1 MKIHEDRSH
10 MNIDTRWFEKGYIKE
25 DVHSLRLQSLCTE
38 AEAAANKQF
47 YDSHTREEWDQYI
60 RQASLESSA
69 AMKPV
74 MEAIA
79 QDFVCYQYDENIP
92 VSYGSDRW
100 DLYFW
105 CNPFNGA
112 ADASERDFSYFT
124 LTFNERQT
132 LEKRK
137 KVCQQVL
144 ELLCSRFQEHPHLH
158 VAVQYS
164 IWFDHP
170 KIHDAVERAKPRLH
184 GLRCIQEQK
193 EGKLLLQDGA
203 LLFKPKYAKKYA
215 RTLSQSQI
223 LSLSWELGVEDEEPD
238 TDAAPVTL
246 PYKKFGAT
254 HPIQLQVTSYLNG
267 NLAIQMVTWE
277 SGDPEPWATLTVNLP
292 GQRQKDHAFIDT
304 NADSEFPTWLIRH
317 GLAINMGSDVALA
330 GIERISTLLAQIA
343 FSYIV
348 FCSYQKKTYRYLIL
362 AICLHSM
369 YDFPLVLLDYSVSP
383 FIFEIGLFLF
393 SAILLLFTLKGVRG
407 IHSNEKNN

>member
-10 MNIDTRWFEKGYIKE
+10 MNIDTRWFEKGYAKE
-25 DVHSLRLQSLCTE
+25 NVHSLRLQSLCTE

-47 YDSHTREEWDQYI
+47 YDSHTREEWEQYI

-112 ADASERDFSYFT
+112 ANASERDFSYFT

-132 LEKRK
+132 LEKRR

-144 ELLCSRFQEHPHLH
+144 DLLCSRFQEHPNLD

-184 GLRCIQEQK
+184 GLRCIQ
-193 EGKLLLQDGA
+193 
-203 LLFKPKYAKKYA
+203 
-215 RTLSQSQI
+215 
-223 LSLSWELGVEDEEPD
+223 DEEPD

-292 GQRQKDHAFIDT
+292 GQRQKGHAFIDT
-304 NADSEFPTWLIRH
+304 NADSEFPIWLIRH
-317 GLAINMGSDVALA
+317 GLAIPTGRTMQSGFCTYPEYRFRANRLQELDPEGYA
-330 GIERISTLLAQIA
+330 GYLKNFERR
-343 FSYIV
+343 
-348 FCSYQKKTYRYLIL
+348 CS
-362 AICLHSM
+362 A
-369 YDFPLVLLDYSVSP
+369 
-383 FIFEIGLFLF
+383 
-393 SAILLLFTLKGVRG
+393 
-407 IHSNEKNN
+407 